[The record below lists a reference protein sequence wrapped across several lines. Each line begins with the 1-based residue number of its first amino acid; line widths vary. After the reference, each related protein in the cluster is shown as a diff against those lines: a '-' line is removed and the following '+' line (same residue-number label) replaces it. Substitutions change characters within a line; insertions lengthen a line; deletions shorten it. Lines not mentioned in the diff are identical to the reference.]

1 MREFKDAGE
10 PVEHATV
17 KISKRIIQLFSEGLY
32 SSSNKAVE
40 ELVCNAFDANAHNVH
55 VVVPDDLRA
64 ESATI
69 SIIDDGE
76 SMGVSGLQAHWI
88 LGKSTRRDRPQL
100 SGGRKPIGK
109 FGIGKLATYILA
121 SCLTHI
127 CKFNGKI
134 HAVTM
139 DYDKELSGKSE
150 EIFEEKKVNLPIRN
164 LRSTEAEKILDNWRM
179 DAGADI
185 KNIKLFGDGSA
196 SSWTVAIMSDLKDAG
211 KKVQL
216 GRLRWVL
223 RTAMPLRDDFKLYL
237 NGELLSPSKINIPR
251 IKKWVIGKDITEEE
265 TPALDKDDFWVPKGQ
280 LKNQL
285 CSLNHKILGKVTGY
299 VELYEDELSGGK
311 SDKLERSNGF
321 FVYVRDRMINA
332 DDPGFGVER
341 HVLRHGTFS
350 RIRVV
355 VHIDSLDDDL
365 RSSREMLYEGERYT
379 IAKNLMRILF
389 NVARAELDNHNKQ
402 FLPEKQLSD
411 RIADTAPSLTRKPL
425 FSAVKRAIEG
435 GYSLEYVSLPV
446 CPDDASKEKA
456 IMAFKNK
463 IDSGKDLISDVITK
477 DDEVNDKSWAR
488 YDVENGVLTIN
499 LSHPFVA
506 FAQDLLQ
513 STNAPALEIIIVGE
527 ILHESYLYYSG
538 FDHDQVKD
546 IIDNKDELLRSL
558 VRKSGRSTAA
568 MVSLQLKDAK
578 NDSNSLERALVA
590 SFERMGFEN
599 VIHLSGSSK
608 PDGIAD
614 AWLPAVKGGTS
625 RRYRVGL
632 EAKSGRTKIDVRRIG
647 VSAIERHMNNYDCN
661 HHLVVGNEFALSP
674 QDKKSAIVE
683 EIQTFMNKS
692 GKTITLITID
702 DFAKLVRLVPAK
714 RIDLEKLR
722 DFFKNCKTPD
732 ESRRWVDNV
741 VKKPMPNMHHKEIL
755 DAIWKLGNARP
766 TETVDYGT
774 LSNELS
780 HYSPKIIL
788 TKQKVKDACVALQNL
803 SEGSVYARSY
813 AVEMNQRPDLIL
825 AKIRQDI
832 DNYPKGEKKVIRI

>member
-1 MREFKDAGE
+1 MSEFKDAGKN
-10 PVEHATV
+10 VGHATV
-17 KISKRIIQLFSEGLY
+17 RISKRIIQLFSEGLY
-32 SSSNKAVE
+32 SSPNKAVE
-40 ELVCNAFDANAHNVH
+40 ELVCNAFDANAQNVH
-55 VVVPDDLRA
+55 VVIPDNLHA
-64 ESATI
+64 ENATI
-69 SIIDDGE
+69 SVIDDGE
-76 SMGVSGLQAHWI
+76 SMGISGLQEHWI
-88 LGKSTRRDRPQL
+88 LGKSTRRDR
-100 SGGRKPIGK
+100 SSTSSSRKPIGK

-121 SCLTHI
+121 NCLTHV
-127 CKFNGKI
+127 CKLNGEI

-150 EIFEEKKVNLPIRN
+150 EIFEEKNVNLPIRN
-164 LRSTEAEKILDNWRM
+164 LRPDEAERIIDNWRM

-185 KNIKLFGDGSA
+185 KNIKLFGGDST

-211 KKVQL
+211 KNVQF

-251 IKKWVIGKDITEEE
+251 IKKWVIGKDITEEK
-265 TPALDKDDFWVPKGQ
+265 TPALDKDDFWASKGQ
-280 LKNQL
+280 SKNQL
-285 CSLNHKILGKVTGY
+285 CSLNHKILDKVTGY

-311 SDKLERSNGF
+311 SDRVERSNGF

-350 RIRVV
+350 RMRVV

-365 RSSREMLYEGERYT
+365 RSSREMLYEGKRYT

-389 NVARAELDNHNKQ
+389 NVARVELDNHNRQ
-402 FLPEKQLSD
+402 FLPEKQLSA

-425 FSAVKRAIEG
+425 FSAVKRAIKG

-446 CPDDASKEKA
+446 CPDDASKDKA
-456 IMAFKNK
+456 ITAFKNK
-463 IDSGKDLISDVITK
+463 IDSDEDLISEVVIE
-477 DDEVNDKSWAR
+477 DDIANDKSWAR
-488 YDVENGVLTIN
+488 YNVENGVLTIN

-506 FAQDLLQ
+506 FAQDMLQ
-513 STNAPALEIIIVGE
+513 SANALILEMIIVGE

-546 IIDNKDELLRSL
+546 IIDNKDELLRSF
-558 VRKSGRSTAA
+558 VRASGRSTAA
-568 MVSLQLKDAK
+568 MVSLQLKETK
-578 NDSNSLERALVA
+578 NDPKGLERAMVA
-590 SFERMGFEN
+590 SFEKMGFEN
-599 VIHLSGSSK
+599 VTHLGGSNQ

-614 AWLPAVKGGTS
+614 AWLPAIKDGSS

-632 EAKSGRTKIDVRRIG
+632 EAKSGRKKIDANRIS
-647 VSAIERHMNNYDCN
+647 VSAIERHMNEYECN
-661 HHLVVGNEFALSP
+661 HHLIVGNEFPLPS
-674 QDKKSAIVE
+674 QDKDSAIVK
-683 EIQTFMNKS
+683 EIRTFMDKS
-692 GKTITLITID
+692 EKTITLITID
-702 DFAKLVRLVPAK
+702 DFAKLVRIVPAK
-714 RIDLEKLR
+714 RIGLGKLR
-722 DFFKNCKTPD
+722 DFFKRCKTHD
-732 ESRRWVDNV
+732 ESRRWVDDV
-741 VKKPMPNMHHKEIL
+741 AKEPMPDMHHKEIL
-755 DAIWKLGNARP
+755 EAIWKLGNARP

-780 HYSPKIIL
+780 HLNPEITL
-788 TKQKVKDACVALQNL
+788 TKKEVKDACVALQNL
-803 SEGSVYARSY
+803 SQGGVYARQG
-813 AVEMNQRPDLIL
+813 AVEINQHPDLIL